1 MSVFLLDLF
10 IGGTR
15 RMKDKKTIRRG
26 TIYYAELDPVKGSEQ
41 GGYRPVLIL
50 QNNTGNEYSPTVII
64 AAITSRIKSKLPTHV
79 KLKEMKGLEKD
90 SVVLLEQ
97 IRTIDKC
104 RLDEQIG
111 YLSRHQMKKVD
122 EALRISVGVKK
133 MDKPILMT
141 LCPVCAK
148 PFYESDEHYIK
159 RADLHQKIKS
169 QCMFCNVREGYDY
182 LVRKKYNDK

>member
-1 MSVFLLDLF
+1 ME
-10 IGGTR
+10 
-15 RMKDKKTIRRG
+15 DKKVIKRG
-26 TIYYAELDPVKGSEQ
+26 TIYYADLDPVRGSEQ

-50 QNNTGNEYSPTVII
+50 QNNIGNEHSPTVII
-64 AAITSRIKSKLPTHV
+64 ASITSRTKNKLPTHV
-79 KLKEMKGLEKD
+79 KLKDMKGLEKD

-97 IRTIDKC
+97 LRTIDKS

-111 YLSRHQMKKVD
+111 NLTRHQMKKVD
-122 EALRISVGVKK
+122 EAIRISMGVKK

-159 RADLHQKIKS
+159 RADLHQKIKGD
-169 QCMFCNVREGYDY
+169 CMFCNVRMGYDY
-182 LVRKKYNDK
+182 LVRKKY

>member
-1 MSVFLLDLF
+1 
-10 IGGTR
+10 
-15 RMKDKKTIRRG
+15 MKDKNVIRRG
-26 TIYYAELDPVKGSEQ
+26 TLYYGDLDPVKGSEQ

-50 QNNTGNEYSPTVII
+50 QNNIGNEYSPTVIV
-64 AAITSRIKSKLPTHV
+64 APITSRIKSKLPTHV
-79 KLKEMKGLEKD
+79 KLKDMKGLEKD

-97 IRTIDKC
+97 IRTIDKI
-104 RLDEQIG
+104 RLDEKIG
-111 YLSRHQMKKVD
+111 CLNRFQMRKVD

-159 RADLHQKIKS
+159 RADLHQKFKS
-169 QCMFCNVREGYDY
+169 DCMFCNVRTGYDY
-182 LVRKKYNDK
+182 LIRKKY